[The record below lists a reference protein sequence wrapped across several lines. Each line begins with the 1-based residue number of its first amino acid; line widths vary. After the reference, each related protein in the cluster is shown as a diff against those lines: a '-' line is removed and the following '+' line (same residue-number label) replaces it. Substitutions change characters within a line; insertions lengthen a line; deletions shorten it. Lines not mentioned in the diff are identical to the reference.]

1 MGKVSV
7 PDRLPRL
14 IQDLALREI
23 NGLGMAFKC
32 SKVGGR
38 EGREQLVVHG

>member
-1 MGKVSV
+1 MGEVHV
-7 PDRLPRL
+7 PDRLTRL
-14 IQDLALREI
+14 IQDLAARKV

-32 SKVGGR
+32 SELLGR